1 MTITAKLLYVAYS
14 FFLLAAFQEASK
26 HIVFFPSHPFSIN
39 AFIWGLIGNGCW
51 SFMSLIWNLESSA
64 AGGKSPI
71 SKLTYLLFFIR
82 PIGAGYS
89 AVIVNEIATSIAP
102 GITEILLKS
111 FAILGG
117 FTFVFWAKPSVLKRV
132 YTKYVEK
139 KVLDDEK

>member
-1 MTITAKLLYVAYS
+1 MTTAKLLYVVYS
-14 FFLLAAFQEASK
+14 LFVLIAFQEASE
-26 HIVFFPSHPFSIN
+26 HIFFLPSHSFSMN

-51 SFMSLIWNLESSA
+51 SLMSLIWNLESAA
-64 AGGKSPI
+64 AG
-71 SKLTYLLFFIR
+71 SKTAVSKITYVLFFVR
-82 PIGAGYS
+82 PIGAGYT
-89 AVIVNEIATSIAP
+89 AVLINEIAAGIAP
-102 GITEILLKS
+102 GISDILLKS